1 MALLFIRRNVEN
13 KTSAL
18 KQILKS
24 SQNRYFQEKIYFGYD
39 CDISNNI
46 NYKKIKN

>member
-1 MALLFIRRNVEN
+1 MSLLFIRRNVEN
-13 KTSAL
+13 KTSTL

-24 SQNRYFQEKIYFGYD
+24 SQNRYFQEKRYFWYD
-39 CDISNNI
+39 CNISNNV